1 LKKDTA
7 LLRSSCDDQL
17 TKAHDDL
24 VMRKIDEGPR
34 QAPVGIVVSMY
45 FHSSSCDVFG
55 GLDVSMC
62 RRSWTYTFP
71 THVTQSHLLLSGSCG

>member
-1 LKKDTA
+1 
-7 LLRSSCDDQL
+7 
-17 TKAHDDL
+17 
-24 VMRKIDEGPR
+24 
-34 QAPVGIVVSMY
+34 MY